1 MIRFN
6 KPYITGNEM
15 KNIQSVLN
23 SGRMAG
29 NGEFTQKC
37 QEWLECEIGCGKAL
51 LTNSCTAALE
61 MAIILA
67 DIGYEDEVIM
77 PSYTF
82 VSTANAVVLRGGVPV
97 FVDIR
102 ENTLNIDE
110 TKIEAAITPRTKAI
124 IVVHYAGVAC
134 EMDTIMAIAEN
145 YKLLVIEDAAQ
156 GILAKYK
163 GRPLG
168 SIGHLAA
175 LSFHETKNLVS
186 GEGGALLIN
195 DTTFQKR
202 AEIIWEKGTNRQ
214 EFHKGLVDKYSWVD
228 IGSSY
233 LPGELIAAF
242 LYGQLISCEIIDKA
256 RMKVWNRYHESFA
269 AAEKYNKFRRPIIPQ
284 EISHNGHIY
293 YLLLPTARER
303 DKMLQRLQD
312 KGIGVVF
319 HYIPLHSSPAGI
331 KYGRTC
337 GEMDVTD
344 SVASRL
350 LRLPL
355 WGEMKEEDVEMVISL
370 VQDEVNHI
378 EENVLSE

>member
-6 KPYITGNEM
+6 KPYVTGNEM
-15 KNIQSVLN
+15 KNIQSVLK

-67 DIGYEDEVIM
+67 DIGRGDEVII

-82 VSTANAVVLRGGVPV
+82 VSTANAVVLRGGIPV

-102 ENTLNIDE
+102 EDTLNIDE
-110 TKIEAAITPRTKAI
+110 TKIEAAITARTKAI

-134 EMDTIMAIAEN
+134 EMDTIMGIAEK

-195 DTTFQKR
+195 DAAFQKR
-202 AEIIWEKGTNRQ
+202 AEIIWEKGTNRK
-214 EFHKGLVDKYSWVD
+214 EFYKGLVDKYSWVD

-233 LPGELIAAF
+233 LPGELMAAF
-242 LYGQLISCEIIDKA
+242 LYGQLISSEIIDRA
-256 RMKVWNRYHESFA
+256 RMKVWNRYQESFA
-269 AAEKYNKFRRPIIPQ
+269 AAEKYNKFRRPIIPK

-293 YLLLPTARER
+293 YLLLPTASDR
-303 DKMLQRLQD
+303 DQMLQRLQV

-331 KYGRTC
+331 RYGRIC
-337 GEMDVTD
+337 GDMGVTD

-350 LRLPL
+350 IRLPL
-355 WGEMKEEDVEMVISL
+355 WGEMKEEEVELVISL
-370 VQDEVNHI
+370 VQDEANHI